1 MGLRLHGDQWVQ
13 PSPRWLSCS
22 TEVWPAV
29 AVESESAIR
38 ADADRELGHVLLLTS
53 ESIAH
58 AVASLSDVWE
68 SGGRISG

>member
-13 PSPRWLSCS
+13 PSSRWLSCS

-38 ADADRELGHVLLLTS
+38 AGADGELRHVLS
-53 ESIAH
+53 
-58 AVASLSDVWE
+58 
-68 SGGRISG
+68 